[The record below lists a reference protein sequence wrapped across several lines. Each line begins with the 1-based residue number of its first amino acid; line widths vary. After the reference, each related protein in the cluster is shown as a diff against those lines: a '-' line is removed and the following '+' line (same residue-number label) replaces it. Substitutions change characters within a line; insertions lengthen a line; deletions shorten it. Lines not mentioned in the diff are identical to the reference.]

1 VTAPNERPTEL
12 DVSLLMEANEIE
24 SRSSNLLLNPSPGD
38 LGEPSNVIKAGFKG
52 TCAQR
57 CMIGGWCKLQAPSL
71 PAWTWWFIRRSRHVG
86 GWMLHE
92 SRLLQADW
100 LNGHLNN
107 GMPSRVVSTNPIV
120 NLIRTHQIQGRT
132 PMVSM
137 MAFAMPFDALD
148 IKSVCHI
155 TR

>member
-1 VTAPNERPTEL
+1 
-12 DVSLLMEANEIE
+12 
-24 SRSSNLLLNPSPGD
+24 
-38 LGEPSNVIKAGFKG
+38 
-52 TCAQR
+52 
-57 CMIGGWCKLQAPSL
+57 
-71 PAWTWWFIRRSRHVG
+71 
-86 GWMLHE
+86 MLHE

-137 MAFAMPFDALD
+137 RAFAMPFDALD
-148 IKSVCHI
+148 IESVYHLIQLCVLDSNRTSPGAYRRWKSKTKSSRFSHSMPEV
-155 TR
+155 